1 MNRDDSL
8 DWTRLTRDPNDGTAR
23 RAVLRELLSR
33 REIHDDRDL
42 IDVVLERIAGKRVL
56 DVGVVSHTM
65 DYVSREGWRHALL
78 AQRAS
83 YCLGID
89 ILAAEVERLRADGY
103 NVRVADATS
112 DEDLGERFDVVFIGD
127 VIEHVDNPVRL
138 LAFGRRHLAPQGVLL
153 AATPNPFSRKFFRR
167 FAREGT
173 MVTNLD
179 HVAWI
184 TPSMALELGRRA
196 GLELRRY
203 CLAKR
208 LPPNPVVRMARR
220 AGRLFR
226 PAEMAYPD
234 YLYEFAP
241 AGAAS

>member
-1 MNRDDSL
+1 MNRDDLL

-23 RAVLRELLSR
+23 RHVLRELLSR
-33 REIHDDRDL
+33 RELDDDRDL
-42 IDVVLERIAGKRVL
+42 IDVVIERIAGKRVL

-65 DYVSREGWRHALL
+65 DYVSKKGWRHALV
-78 AQRAS
+78 AEHAS

-89 ILAAEVERLRADGY
+89 ILADEVERLRADGY

-112 DEDLGERFDVVFIGD
+112 DEDLKERFDVVFIGD

-138 LAFGRRHLAPQGVLL
+138 LAFGCRHLLPKGVVL

-167 FAREGT
+167 FSREGT

-196 GLELRRY
+196 GLELKRY

-208 LPPNPVVRMARR
+208 LPANPIVRTARR
-220 AGRLFR
+220 VGRLFT
-226 PAEMAYPD
+226 PVEMAYPD

-241 AGAAS
+241 AGSAS